1 MKNKTLGKM
10 YGSAKDKAE
19 RSEWIYRKT
28 LTLQA

>member
-19 RSEWIYRKT
+19 CSEWIYRKT